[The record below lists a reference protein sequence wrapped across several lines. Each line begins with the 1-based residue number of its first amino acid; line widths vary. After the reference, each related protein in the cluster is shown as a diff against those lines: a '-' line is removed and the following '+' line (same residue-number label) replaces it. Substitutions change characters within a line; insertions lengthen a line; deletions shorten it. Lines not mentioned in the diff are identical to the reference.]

1 MRYTNRT
8 FGLPLG
14 SGIDLMSSVS
24 SDELPVEVPGK
35 AFPGKLLCP
44 EFAVKQQAKNDIVYK
59 FVSGQGTQLQEYQY
73 EGNRIKAI
81 VSTLV
86 GNVLLNAVQS
96 KPNDTE
102 DDLPADKQVQEID
115 TRNRTVVTI
124 EVSVLQKNS
133 KFENSNVNDDFANNL
148 PKEGDIVLTR
158 VTRISQ
164 QRANVE
170 ILAVENQPVPIDS
183 GVGSNGSGIVAAQ
196 GGSGAATFSISQASS
211 DLGETFRG
219 LIRSQ
224 DVRATERDTV
234 KIIDCFKPGDIVR
247 AQVLSLGDGT
257 NYYLTT
263 ARNDLGVVFARAFSG
278 CGGLMY
284 AVDWQTMTAPSTG
297 TTEKRKCATPF

>member
-1 MRYTNRT
+1 MN
-8 FGLPLG
+8 P
-14 SGIDLMSSVS
+14 VS
-24 SDELPVEVPGK
+24 LKELPVEAPENV
-35 AFPGKLLCP
+35 FPGQLICP
-44 EFAVKQQAKNDIVYK
+44 EFAVKQQEKSDIVYK
-59 FVSGQGTQLQEYQY
+59 LVSGQGTQLQEYQY
-73 EGNRIKAI
+73 EGNTIKAI
-81 VSTLV
+81 ASTLV
-86 GNVLLNAVQS
+86 GSVAFNAVQS
-96 KPNDTE
+96 PPSDAEE
-102 DDLPADKQVQEID
+102 DSSAEKQVEETD

-133 KFENSNVNDDFANNL
+133 KFEKSNVNDDFANNL

-196 GGSGAATFSISQASS
+196 GGSGAATFSISLASS
-211 DLGETFRG
+211 DLGETFKG

-263 ARNDLGVVFARAFSG
+263 ARNDLGVVFARAFNG

-284 AVDWQTMTAPSTG
+284 AVDWQTMVAPSTG
-297 TTEKRKCATPF
+297 ETEKRKCASAFMHQQK

>member
-1 MRYTNRT
+1 
-8 FGLPLG
+8 
-14 SGIDLMSSVS
+14 MSSVS
-24 SDELPVEVPGK
+24 PDELPVEVPEK
-35 AFPGKLLCP
+35 VFPGQLICP
-44 EFAVKQQAKNDIVYK
+44 EFGVKQQAKNDIVYK
-59 FVSGQGTQLQEYQY
+59 FVSGQGTQFQEYQY
-73 EGNRIKAI
+73 EGSKIKAI

-86 GNVLLNAVQS
+86 GNVAFKAVQS
-96 KPNDTE
+96 PRSDNDE
-102 DDLPADKQVQEID
+102 DSSADKRLLEID

-133 KFENSNVNDDFANNL
+133 KFEDRNVNDDFANNL

-158 VTRISQ
+158 VTKISQ

-257 NYYLTT
+257 NYYLST
-263 ARNDLGVVFARAFSG
+263 ARNDLGVVFARAFNG

-284 AVDWQTMTAPSTG
+284 AVDWQTMAAPSTG
-297 TTEKRKCATPF
+297 TTEKRKCARPF